1 MTNARLEEIETGAV
15 EQPGSWNHGS
25 ASNPQRTTDAG
36 CPTLRVELFRNTAR
50 LYGTRV
56 PQLLDQVGVE
66 ARQYDRQ
73 RGCWTVPI
81 GRADEVICLAEYRQ
95 RRFVTVEEVAS

>member
-1 MTNARLEEIETGAV
+1 MTNARPEEIGTGAV
-15 EQPGSWNHGS
+15 EQPGSWDHGS
-25 ASNPQRTTDAG
+25 ASEGQKPSNAG
-36 CPTLRVELFRNTAR
+36 CPTLHVQLHRNTAR

-56 PQLLDQVGVE
+56 PQLLDMANVQ

-81 GRADEVICLAEYRQ
+81 TRADDVICIAEYRQ